1 MEFTRRETI
10 AFVRRRIVR
19 NKILVIVLV
28 IVAVAGTAFT
38 IICHAPSSQPT
49 AASES
54 PAYRFEIDQ
63 KKISNFIKSDSR
75 MYAGRNLH

>member
-1 MEFTRRETI
+1 M
-10 AFVRRRIVR
+10 R

-28 IVAVAGTAFT
+28 IAAVAGTAFT
-38 IICHAPSSQPT
+38 IIRHAPSSQPT

-63 KKISNFIKSDSR
+63 EKISNFIKSDSR

>member
-1 MEFTRRETI
+1 M
-10 AFVRRRIVR
+10 R
-19 NKILVIVLV
+19 NKILVIALT
-28 IVAVAGTAFT
+28 IAAITGAVFT
-38 IICHAPSSQPT
+38 IIHHTPSPQPT

-63 KKISNFIKSDSR
+63 EKISNFIKSDSK